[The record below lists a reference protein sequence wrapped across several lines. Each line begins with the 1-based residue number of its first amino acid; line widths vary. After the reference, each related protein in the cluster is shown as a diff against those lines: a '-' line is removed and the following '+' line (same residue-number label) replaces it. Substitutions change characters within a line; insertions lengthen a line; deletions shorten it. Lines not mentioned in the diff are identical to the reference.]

1 MSLLSVCPFGNVT
14 LLYMYKYLNLFLEFA
29 RKEIFRHYPNLRIYQ
44 FLLDNLY
51 VYMIICLINIFIL
64 GSGYYMYIEAS
75 SGSTGYKSDLV
86 SKLLSPKHVLCMELW
101 YNMYGSSMGSIDVY
115 IKVNV
120 QTIRK
125 HAHAIYCDFS
135 RL

>member
-1 MSLLSVCPFGNVT
+1 MSLLNTCHIFAHVYIFKFVLRVRQERNFPT
-14 LLYMYKYLNLFLEFA
+14 LSKIRYK
-29 RKEIFRHYPNLRIYQ
+29 
-44 FLLDNLY
+44 FLLVNFY
-51 VYMIICLINIFIL
+51 VYMIICLINIFLL

-101 YNMYGSSMGSIDVY
+101 YNMYGSTMGSIDVY

-125 HAHAIYCDFS
+125 HVYAIYCDFS